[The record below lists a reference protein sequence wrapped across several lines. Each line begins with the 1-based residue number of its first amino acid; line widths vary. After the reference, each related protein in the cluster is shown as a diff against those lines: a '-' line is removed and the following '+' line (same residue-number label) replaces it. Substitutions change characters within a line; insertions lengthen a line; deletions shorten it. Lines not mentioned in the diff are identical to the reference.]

1 MNKVVVEGK
10 EVFELVF
17 GIRKV
22 VRLFME
28 DLKVFVVVEV
38 DLSGKEKGLKSK
50 ENIKKEV
57 VLDELDIF

>member
-1 MNKVVVEGK
+1 
-10 EVFELVF
+10 
-17 GIRKV
+17 
-22 VRLFME
+22 ME